1 MTIIRIKKEHFSCL
15 IILICVY
22 LLFRFPESIKAGVI
36 EGLEICFYTIIPS
49 LFPFMVL
56 SSYITKSN
64 VISYFYGFLSPVS
77 RFIFRLP
84 PCTIPAIIMSN
95 IGGFPVGIKM
105 TNDLHS
111 KGQITDNQA
120 MRMCFFCMNGGPA
133 FVITAVGVNMLHSMK
148 AGIIIYVSL
157 VLSSLILGIIT
168 SFLGDK
174 NELNIEKKKEMQ
186 KPLSCLSASVSDSLN
201 SVFGISAWVVL
212 FSSLI
217 CCIGRFNVN
226 NSVYLCIVSVL
237 EVTKGCINITGKM
250 PLSIISAIIG
260 FGGVCVHCQVLSY
273 IKNMSVKYTH
283 FIVSRILNGALSAL
297 ISYGLFMIFPV
308 ETDVFGNAQGI
319 TKVDFSVS
327 IPAFLVFISMCV
339 ILIFDIDKKRKLC

>member
-1 MTIIRIKKEHFSCL
+1 MTIIRIKKEYFSVL

-22 LLFRFPESIKAGVI
+22 LLFRFPESIKAGVTD
-36 EGLEICFYTIIPS
+36 GLEICFYTIIPS

-64 VISYFYGFLSPVS
+64 VISYFHKCLSPISGFV
-77 RFIFRLP
+77 FRLP

-105 TNDLHS
+105 TNDLYS
-111 KGQITDNQA
+111 KGQITKNQA

-148 AGIIIYVSL
+148 AGVIIYASL
-157 VLSSLILGIIT
+157 VLSSLILGVVT

-174 NELNIEKKKEMQ
+174 NELNMEMKKEMQ
-186 KPLSCLSASVSDSLN
+186 EPVSCLSASVSDSLN
-201 SVFGISAWVVL
+201 SVLCICAWVVL
-212 FSSLI
+212 FSSVI
-217 CCIGRFNVN
+217 CCISRFNISN
-226 NSVYLCIVSVL
+226 NVYLCIVSFL
-237 EVTKGCINITGKM
+237 EVTKGCISISGIM
-250 PLSIISAIIG
+250 PLSIIAGVIG
-260 FGGVCVHCQVLSY
+260 FGGICVHCQVLSY
-273 IKNMSVKYTH
+273 IRNMDVKYAH
-283 FIVSRILNGALSAL
+283 FIVSRVLSGAISAL

-308 ETDVFGNAQGI
+308 ETDVFGNTQGI

-339 ILIFDIDKKRKLC
+339 ILIFDIDKKRKIC